1 MARVPNISTQIFYGG
16 RGSRVEPQVGPMLE
30 DVLASDAVKAVVAL
44 ALLPAALLAVLT
56 LTVAFLRAITRA
68 RPDIEAQEE
77 MKYLRYEAGNQKG
90 EARGKV
96 SMQYLGYLI
105 VFLAVEPA
113 LIIMA
118 LLVGAAG
125 STALLKA
132 FAVMAAVYAPL
143 LAYALAEARRIESW
157 MLEG

>member
-1 MARVPNISTQIFYGG
+1 
-16 RGSRVEPQVGPMLE
+16 MLE
-30 DVLASDAVKAVVAL
+30 NILASDAVKAVVAL
-44 ALLPAALLAVLT
+44 ALLPAVLVAVLT
-56 LTVAFLRAITRA
+56 LTVVFLRAITRA
-68 RPDIEAQEE
+68 RPDVEAQEE
-77 MKYLRYEAGNQKG
+77 MKYLRYEAGNPVKKG

-125 STALLKA
+125 STALLKV

>member
-1 MARVPNISTQIFYGG
+1 
-16 RGSRVEPQVGPMLE
+16 MLE
-30 DVLASDAVKAVVAL
+30 DILASDAVKAVVAL
-44 ALLPAALLAVLT
+44 ALLPAVLLVALT
-56 LTVAFLRAITRA
+56 LTVVFLRAITRA

-77 MKYLRYEAGNQKG
+77 MKYLRYEAGNPVKKG

-118 LLVGAAG
+118 W
-125 STALLKA
+125 
-132 FAVMAAVYAPL
+132 APQ
-143 LAYALAEARRIESW
+143 APRRSSKRSPSW
-157 MLEG
+157 PSCTRPS